1 MRLAFD
7 VIAKHVTLGQAELL
21 LGEART
27 GAAELDT
34 STRIWSQCG
43 KDLCVRQS
51 WNQGSHKPFNKKWG
65 ERCPFSPLFGD
76 ITMGH
81 RRSVRG
87 RHDGKQGS
95 FTFCLFVRPSD
106 ESLCRVFGGRKIEV
120 SLALGFGDR
129 LCVTPRLLVSVA
141 PARTLCVSFISPN
154 PPAPSPPRDRTPVA
168 FFHSYW

>member
-1 MRLAFD
+1 MGFAFD

-34 STRIWSQCG
+34 STRIRSQCG
-43 KDLCVRQS
+43 KDLCIRQS

-76 ITMGH
+76 ITVGH
-81 RRSVRG
+81 RRRVRG

-95 FTFCLFVRPSD
+95 FTFCLFNKKNTKHTVIKTCVLGCVKTAFKRSIRYQQQSITTQWG
-106 ESLCRVFGGRKIEV
+106 SL
-120 SLALGFGDR
+120 
-129 LCVTPRLLVSVA
+129 
-141 PARTLCVSFISPN
+141 
-154 PPAPSPPRDRTPVA
+154 
-168 FFHSYW
+168 